1 MPWYKSGTVKTTN
14 NSNAIIGAGTA
25 FIANS
30 RVGDAFRGPDGAWYE
45 VTNIASDTA
54 LSISPN
60 YQGPSVAAGG
70 YALAPMQGYV
80 KDLADQARAI
90 IQQWGATLAGLGP
103 LSSVTVAPVSNGGTG
118 ATSAAAARTNLG
130 LGTAATAMLT
140 TSAQDQ
146 SIGRLLKV
154 GDYGI
159 GGGAPVA
166 NEIIDNQW
174 SVLKGLCY
182 ATSNTP
188 GTKPTPVGLLDTR
201 SGGNGDAIYQ
211 EWYEVTGAPLSL
223 RRFYRG
229 GFGSSNSW
237 GAWYEYYHTGN
248 TTRAADGTLKAI

>member
-1 MPWYKSGTVKTTN
+1 MS
-14 NSNAIIGAGTA
+14 TA

-45 VTNIASDTA
+45 VTNIASDSA

-60 YQGPSVAAGG
+60 YQGPTVAAGS

-130 LGTAATAMLT
+130 LGTAATAMVT
-140 TSAQDQ
+140 TSTQDQ

-166 NEIIDNQW
+166 NDFEKEI
-174 SVLKGLCY
+174 G
-182 ATSNTP
+182 
-188 GTKPTPVGLLDTR
+188 
-201 SGGNGDAIYQ
+201 
-211 EWYEVTGAPLSL
+211 
-223 RRFYRG
+223 
-229 GFGSSNSW
+229 
-237 GAWYEYYHTGN
+237 
-248 TTRAADGTLKAI
+248 RAHV